1 MNTEAIKHR
10 LSLMDRRQ
18 LELSGVK
25 DVVSFDESNVVLQTV
40 CGMLS
45 VEGEELHVQVLN
57 TESGVVSLEGT
68 VNAVTYYRDESAD
81 KNGGNGFFG
90 RLFR

>member
-1 MNTEAIKHR
+1 MNTEAVKHR
-10 LSLMDRRQ
+10 LSLLDRRQ

-25 DVVSFDESNVVLQTV
+25 DVVSFDETNVVLQTV

-45 VEGEELHVQVLN
+45 VEGEDLHVQVLN
-57 TESGVVSLEGT
+57 TESGVVVLEGT
-68 VNAVTYYRDESAD
+68 VNAVTYYRDESND
-81 KNGGNGFFG
+81 KNGSNGFFG

>member
-10 LSLMDRRQ
+10 LTLMDRRQ

-68 VNAVTYYRDESAD
+68 VNA
-81 KNGGNGFFG
+81 
-90 RLFR
+90 